1 MHRHPHRPDWIYV
14 LLASGI
20 ALGIIFA
27 AFATAAAITLALNGA
42 I

>member
-1 MHRHPHRPDWIYV
+1 MTRHPHRPDWIYV

-20 ALGIIFA
+20 ALGIILA
-27 AFATAAAITLALNGA
+27 AFATATALTLILNGH

>member
-1 MHRHPHRPDWIYV
+1 MTRHPHRPDWIYV

-27 AFATAAAITLALNGA
+27 AFATAAALALIPNGH